1 MTKSRFMVTLLA
13 AVLIVVFMLGLFGC
27 DVGNKNND
35 TYPQNPDIDGGKSD
49 NKDKLGANPMRE
61 LRTLAANGALGLSAF
76 ADVDDSCLNSELSLS
91 TDTATLNKTLAEQA
105 LVLCSGNGEDK
116 TAQYLTKAGFEPSSI
131 LHFNYRYNT
140 GDDVRHTAA
149 YSTAYK
155 DVVYG
160 GETRTLI
167 VVAVRGTNGN
177 EWYGNFDF
185 APSHSDDTAFAE
197 NFLFAAQ
204 DLYLGVC
211 DAISNVYSVVEM
223 PIANPLFLVCGH
235 SRGGAVAN
243 LAALLLNDKFG
254 ADNVFAYTFATPNT
268 VRSDD
273 SALGASNIFNFVYD
287 CDFVPQMPLA
297 SWGYKRAGT
306 DIALTRGDSDTVQR
320 ATVQNVVSVLGQTAT
335 GIADYYSSRWSLT
348 TDGKSANGVTPYELM
363 CALTSAVS
371 DGLNNGDTDLDLSS
385 FDDLSAN
392 GHYAPLFKLLI
403 GLTQSPDKLLAT
415 INYHLPSTYQKL
427 LSAAFAA

>member
-1 MTKSRFMVTLLA
+1 MTKSEFRVTLLA
-13 AVLIVVFMLGLFGC
+13 AVLVAVFMLGLFGC

-35 TYPQNPDIDGGKSD
+35 TYPQNPDIGSGKNDD
-49 NKDKLGANPMRE
+49 NDKFVVNPFYE
-61 LRTLAANGALGLSAF
+61 LRTLAANGALDLSAF
-76 ADVDDSCLNSELSLS
+76 GDVDDGCLNSELSLP

-116 TAQYLTKAGFEPSSI
+116 TAEYLIKAGFEPSSI
-131 LHFNYRYNT
+131 LHFNYQHNT

-155 DVVYG
+155 DVVYD

-167 VVAVRGTNGN
+167 VIAVRGTNGN

-185 APSHSDDTAFAE
+185 APSHSDDTVFAE

-204 DLYLGVC
+204 DLYLNVC
-211 DAISNVYSVVEM
+211 DAISDVYSVVET
-223 PIANPLFLVCGH
+223 PIDKPLFLVCGH

-273 SALGASNIFNFVYD
+273 SALGASNIFNVVYD
-287 CDFVPQMPLA
+287 CDIVTEMPLA
-297 SWGYKRAGT
+297 SWGFKRVGV
-306 DIALTRGDSDTVQR
+306 DIKLTLGDKDKTQR
-320 ATVQNVVSVLGQTAT
+320 VAVNNAVGVLRQTAT
-335 GIADYYSSRWSLT
+335 GIADYYTSRWSLNEE
-348 TDGKSANGVTPYELM
+348 GKSANGVTPYELM
-363 CALTSAVS
+363 CALASAVS
-371 DGLNNGDTDLDLSS
+371 EELSS
-385 FDDLSAN
+385 GSGSNLSAFDDLSVN
-392 GHYAPLFKLLI
+392 GHYAPFFKLII

-415 INYHLPSTYQKL
+415 INCHLPATYQKL
-427 LSAAFAA
+427 LALKFAA

>member
-13 AVLIVVFMLGLFGC
+13 AVLIAVFMLGLFGC

-35 TYPQNPDIDGGKSD
+35 TYPQKPDNGDGKSD
-49 NKDKLGANPMRE
+49 NNKLGANPMRE

-76 ADVDDSCLNSELSLS
+76 ADVDDSCLSAELTLPSDS
-91 TDTATLNKTLAEQA
+91 ATLDKTLAEQV

-306 DIALTRGDSDTVQR
+306 DIALTRGDSDTTQR

-335 GIADYYSSRWSLT
+335 GIADYYTSRWSLT

-363 CALTSAVS
+363 CALTSAVF
-371 DGLNNGDTDLDLSS
+371 DRLNNGDTNLDLSS
-385 FDDLSAN
+385 FDDLSVN

-403 GLTQSPDKLLAT
+403 ELTQSPDKLLAT

-427 LSAAFAA
+427 LSAVFAA

>member
-76 ADVDDSCLNSELSLS
+76 ADVDDSCLNSELSLP
-91 TDTATLNKTLAEQA
+91 TDTATLDKTFAEQA

-177 EWYGNFDF
+177 EWYANFDF
-185 APSHSDDTAFAE
+185 APSHSDETAFAE

-211 DAISNVYSVVEM
+211 DAISNVYSVAEM

-320 ATVQNVVSVLGQTAT
+320 AAVQNVVSVLGQTAT
-335 GIADYYSSRWSLT
+335 GIVDYYTSRWSLT
-348 TDGKSANGVTPYELM
+348 TDGKSANGVTSYELM

-403 GLTQSPDKLLAT
+403 GLTQSSDKLLAT

>member
-1 MTKSRFMVTLLA
+1 MVLLA
-13 AVLIVVFMLGLFGC
+13 TVLIAVLVIGLFGC
-27 DVGNKNND
+27 NTGNGND
-35 TYPQNPDIDGGKSD
+35 PKPQPDGG
-49 NKDKLGANPMRE
+49 NVPENNEKLGVNPVQV
-61 LRTLAANGALGLSAF
+61 LRTLAASGTFASSMF
-76 ADVDDSCLNSELSLS
+76 ADVDDSCLSTELTLPSDS
-91 TDTATLNKTLAEQA
+91 ATLDKTLAEQA
-105 LVLCSGNGEDK
+105 LVLCSGNSEDK
-116 TAQYLTKAGFEPSSI
+116 TAQYFAKAGFEPSSV
-131 LHFNYRYNT
+131 LHFNYQYNT

-155 DVVYG
+155 NVVYG

-167 VVAVRGTNGN
+167 AVAVRGTNGN

-185 APSHSDDTAFAE
+185 APSHSDETDFAE

-204 DLYLGVC
+204 DLYLGVYG
-211 DAISNVYSVVEM
+211 AISNKYSVVES

-254 ADNVFAYTFATPNT
+254 ADNVFAYTFATPAT
-268 VRSDD
+268 VHSDNEAL
-273 SALGASNIFNFVYD
+273 SADNIFNFVYD
-287 CDFVPQMPLA
+287 CDLVPQMPLA

-306 DIALTRGDSDTVQR
+306 DIALTRGDSDTAQR

-335 GIADYYSSRWSLT
+335 GIADYYTSRWSLT

-371 DGLNNGDTDLDLSS
+371 DGLNNGGGDVDLSM

-403 GLTQSPDKLLAT
+403 GATQSPDKLLAT

-427 LSAAFAA
+427 LAAAFAA